1 MRLAINISH
10 LQIPEERQIA
20 VLHNIIGNADRYFL
34 QDGLR
39 KYDIP
44 GRTKIY
50 KLFGWSYNYM
60 NTDAWEMERETRHT
74 RQVEAIREILRH
86 SDFRDWVKNYMLY
99 YNLNNALNMFA
110 QAEVDLTGFDIRVE
124 RETANVVS

>member
-50 KLFGWSYNYM
+50 KLFGLLL
-60 NTDAWEMERETRHT
+60 D
-74 RQVEAIREILRH
+74 Q
-86 SDFRDWVKNYMLY
+86 
-99 YNLNNALNMFA
+99 LN
-110 QAEVDLTGFDIRVE
+110 QYV
-124 RETANVVS
+124 